1 MTTTIALDELHEK
14 MTRGDPIR
22 LFEVLG
28 LPYWRK
34 HHLPG
39 AINMPPDRVRD
50 VASEMVPDLDT
61 EIILYCWD
69 DH

>member
-1 MTTTIALDELHEK
+1 MTDTITREELHAKIVNGE
-14 MTRGDPIR
+14 PIR

-28 LPYWRK
+28 RPYWRK

-39 AINMPPDRVRD
+39 AINMPPDRVRE
-50 VASEMVPDLDT
+50 VAAESVPDLDT